1 MNIKSGTDP
10 FELFSNWF
18 EQAQKAEIN
27 DPDAMALAS
36 VDAHGMPSVRMVLL
50 KRWSPK
56 GFVFFTNYESRK
68 ARELDAGGKAALC
81 IHWKSL
87 RRQVRATGE
96 IARADAAL
104 SDEYFASRGRASRIG
119 AWASAQSR
127 QLGSR
132 EELERAVAE
141 MEARY
146 VEDVPRPPHW
156 GGFVIHPVEI
166 EFWQDGKDRLHD
178 RFLFTRDGAD
188 DWDIKRLSP

>member
-127 QLGSR
+127 QIASR

-146 VEDVPRPPHW
+146 REDVPRPPHW

-178 RFLFTRDGAD
+178 RFLFTRNGAD

>member
-87 RRQVRATGE
+87 RRQVRATGK

-166 EFWQDGKDRLHD
+166 EFWHDGKDRLHD

>member
-10 FELFSNWF
+10 FELFSSWF
-18 EQAQKAEIN
+18 EEAQRAEIN

-50 KRWSPK
+50 KRWSPN

-68 ARELDAGGKAALC
+68 ARELEAGGKAALC

-127 QLGSR
+127 QIASR

-146 VEDVPRPPHW
+146 GEDVPRPPHW

>member
-10 FELFSNWF
+10 FELFSSWF
-18 EQAQKAEIN
+18 EEAQRAEIN

-50 KRWSPK
+50 KRWSPN

-68 ARELDAGGKAALC
+68 ARELEAGGKAALC

-127 QLGSR
+127 QIASR

-146 VEDVPRPPHW
+146 GEDVPRPPHW

-178 RFLFTRDGAD
+178 RFLFTRDGVD